1 MDLISGKSAPPAVT
15 LRSAA
20 LDWLSGRQ
28 ESGNSGAAEVAVA
41 AALERDVHSQKICA
55 RLHRG
60 VAEQGV
66 RHAFA
71 QCHKEIA
78 ETLATPVELVIEQHP
93 IRRTLAD
100 EYCEI
105 TTNEPAEHSYV
116 FNLALHGV
124 SEGNGVSDSQ
134 EADSALVAQLTEI
147 AVAFPAARDGLEELL
162 WQHRK

>member
-1 MDLISGKSAPPAVT
+1 MDLISGKASPPAVT
-15 LRSAA
+15 LRSVA

-28 ESGNSGAAEVAVA
+28 EAGNSGAAEVAVA
-41 AALERDVHSQKICA
+41 AALERDAHSQKICA

-66 RHAFA
+66 RRAFE

-93 IRRTLAD
+93 IRRMLAD

-124 SEGNGVSDSQ
+124 RDSQ
-134 EADSALVAQLTEI
+134 NADSALVVQLTEI

-162 WQHRK
+162 WQHRR